1 MIDLIREALKSPA
14 GSFSFILSLMILAFW
29 LTHFVT
35 KKITEINSGHSTLD
49 KSVNKIE
56 THIDEIRKDMSFL
69 KGSIEVL
76 RRGADPVVQSHSPV
90 SLTESGKTMAKEFNA
105 EKMIA
110 HNWENIFADLEK
122 NICDKNA
129 YDIQQYCIETASVEP
144 DRFLES
150 SDLNKMKEYAYLNGN
165 PLQYYMPIFGVL
177 IRDKYLQIKG
187 IKVSEIDKYDPNK
200 K

>member
-1 MIDLIREALKSPA
+1 MIDLIKEVLKSPA
-14 GSFSFILSLMILAFW
+14 GSFSFIFALMILAFW
-29 LTHFVT
+29 LTHYVT
-35 KKITEINSGHSTLD
+35 KKITLIIAEHSILD

-56 THIDEIRKDMSFL
+56 VHIDEIRKDMSFL

-90 SLTESGKTMAKEFNA
+90 SLTDAGMKMAKEFDA
-105 EKMIA
+105 EKMIS
-110 HNWENIFADLEK
+110 HNWENIFSDLEK
-122 NICDKNA
+122 NICNKNA
-129 YDIQQYCIETASVEP
+129 YDIQQYCIETVSVEP
-144 DRFLES
+144 EKFLES
-150 SDLNKMKEYAYLNGN
+150 SDLTKMKEYAYAKGN

-187 IKVSEIDKYDPNK
+187 IQVSEIDKYDPNK

>member
-1 MIDLIREALKSPA
+1 MIELIKEALRSPA
-14 GSFSFILSLMILAFW
+14 GSFSFIFALMVLAFW

-35 KKITEINSGHSTLD
+35 KRITMINAGHSTLD

-69 KGSIEVL
+69 KGSFEVL
-76 RRGADPVVQSHSPV
+76 RRGADPVIQSFSPV
-90 SLTESGKTMAKEFNA
+90 TLTDIGLAMAKEFDA
-105 EKMIA
+105 EKMIS
-110 HNWENIFADLEK
+110 HNWDNIFSDLEK
-122 NICDKNA
+122 NICNKNA

-150 SDLNKMKEYAYLNGN
+150 SDLKKMKEYAYEKGN

-187 IKVSEIDKYDPNK
+187 IKVSEIDKYDPK
-200 K
+200 LK